1 MLFYGTGSS
10 LLSVS
15 SLWKVQLHTTLQTFP
30 NSFQRSLE
38 TLRKNEMKLILCSCK
53 ICTVCLWNIKDWLI
67 SSLISDTGGTP
78 ALAFIYI
85 LAHVGVLLATLFNKM
100 QRKLDSFSL
109 PILAGVHHKIYITLP
124 NIFLFLVFTPMV
136 PQLFKCA
143 DLLILLPKVVFN
155 SFYLKSQ
162 VSPLLGFF
170 SQLKK
175 LSLWSVNHRTESLR
189 CLRGVESHYCPSYSF
204 GISKEM

>member
-1 MLFYGTGSS
+1 MEYQRLTDFQSNIWHWWYSS
-10 LLSVS
+10 LGFYLYS
-15 SLWKVQLHTTLQTFP
+15 SACGSTSGYPV
-30 NSFQRSLE
+30 
-38 TLRKNEMKLILCSCK
+38 
-53 ICTVCLWNIKDWLI
+53 
-67 SSLISDTGGTP
+67 
-78 ALAFIYI
+78 
-85 LAHVGVLLATLFNKM
+85 NKM